1 VTDSASAS
9 LSSTNLLGSIVRV
22 STLYSVALL
31 AQRMA
36 SLILLPVNTRHLSPA
51 DFGVLELLEQVAVVV
66 SLLLGGS
73 YAASLGYFYFEDEGE
88 ENRRRVIGTTVIG
101 SAILGSLAG
110 IVGLLFAPIASQA
123 AFRSPDFAPYIRMTL
138 ISLPFAFVLEAE
150 FSALRVQNRAVAF
163 AVGSVLR
170 VVLTIAATI
179 ILVAIM
185 NLRIWGVLFSTF
197 SVFVISTVTLA
208 IYLFRGSR
216 PVFDLKLALRMWR
229 FAVPLGLSGI
239 WMFIIHFGD
248 RFILPHY
255 RPLSD
260 LGIYG
265 LAYKLAMVI
274 SLVYGSFHAYWGS
287 QIYVVMKRDDAHEV
301 LARVFTYV
309 ITALSFCALVLV
321 VASRPALRIMTPP
334 AFHGAASLVPLLVGA
349 YLVRAIGDF
358 FRVLFF
364 AANKP
369 SGDAICN
376 GVGAAV
382 CLSLYF
388 TLIPK
393 YGIWGAGF
401 ATTITFVVIGVMSAI
416 WVHKL
421 YPYRMETLRLSKVGL
436 VLTVLLGLYFT
447 VPVSTLWFQIGWAA
461 LLAAAYP
468 VILVLLKFPTAGE
481 RGRLLSVI
489 RPFLPAASVFSWV

>member
-1 VTDSASAS
+1 
-9 LSSTNLLGSIVRV
+9 
-22 STLYSVALL
+22 
-31 AQRMA
+31 
-36 SLILLPVNTRHLSPA
+36 
-51 DFGVLELLEQVAVVV
+51 
-66 SLLLGGS
+66 
-73 YAASLGYFYFEDEGE
+73 
-88 ENRRRVIGTTVIG
+88 
-101 SAILGSLAG
+101 
-110 IVGLLFAPIASQA
+110 
-123 AFRSPDFAPYIRMTL
+123 
-138 ISLPFAFVLEAE
+138 
-150 FSALRVQNRAVAF
+150 
-163 AVGSVLR
+163 
-170 VVLTIAATI
+170 
-179 ILVAIM
+179 
-185 NLRIWGVLFSTF
+185 
-197 SVFVISTVTLA
+197 
-208 IYLFRGSR
+208 
-216 PVFDLKLALRMWR
+216 
-229 FAVPLGLSGI
+229 
-239 WMFIIHFGD
+239 
-248 RFILPHY
+248 
-255 RPLSD
+255 
-260 LGIYG
+260 
-265 LAYKLAMVI
+265 
-274 SLVYGSFHAYWGS
+274 
-287 QIYVVMKRDDAHEV
+287 
-301 LARVFTYV
+301 V